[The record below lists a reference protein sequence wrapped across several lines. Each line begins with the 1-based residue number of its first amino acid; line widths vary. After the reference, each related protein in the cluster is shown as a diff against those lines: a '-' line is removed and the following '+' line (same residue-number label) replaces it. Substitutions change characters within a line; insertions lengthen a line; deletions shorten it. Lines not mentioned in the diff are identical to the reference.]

1 MWKCVAWLHTE
12 TITHKTPQS
21 LPALEFSVPF
31 IDSIFRFDFISWYR
45 TAMGGVRGKYRHLQ
59 SVSHVCLR
67 RDKRCLVL
75 VKSEGDPEYLQRERE
90 GKQERPLGH
99 CPVEGQTLEWERERK
114 QACMRKQ
121 VSYKSESN
129 IGKQGGENSHWVL
142 RAALVTPA
150 VLCADSK
157 QRMSPTGTFSPV
169 TVPVH
174 HWLQMLKKN
183 QR

>member
-1 MWKCVAWLHTE
+1 MIPNCN
-12 TITHKTPQS
+12 
-21 LPALEFSVPF
+21 
-31 IDSIFRFDFISWYR
+31 
-45 TAMGGVRGKYRHLQ
+45 GGVRGKDRHLECVACVFASRQ
-59 SVSHVCLR
+59 ACTER
-67 RDKRCLVL
+67 GLVL
-75 VKSEGDPEYLQRERE
+75 VKSEGGPEYLQRERE

-114 QACMRKQ
+114 QACTRKQ

-169 TVPVH
+169 MVPVH
-174 HWLQMLKKN
+174 HRLQMLKRN